1 MFQRPRVLP
10 LLRNKEGNFSRQNRE
25 GKKSVTSSV
34 PGQSN
39 LSRDENLMKVDHP
52 IIKHVQDTRGILIDL
67 LCLNIHKIYPFT
79 ILNEHLKGLKDIRN
93 IGRPSPPSISRAL

>member
-1 MFQRPRVLP
+1 MISIVFHLKWESNRLSASPLPLSFKTQDILKVMFQRPRVLP
-10 LLRNKEGNFSRQNRE
+10 LLRNKEGIFSGQNRE

-52 IIKHVQDTRGILIDL
+52 IIKHV
-67 LCLNIHKIYPFT
+67 
-79 ILNEHLKGLKDIRN
+79 
-93 IGRPSPPSISRAL
+93 